1 MSVSIERHPVSWR
14 VAVFVP
20 LVQAVVHTIVLD
32 EALHLEA
39 TLSLDSYDVCVHLR
53 ESPVAHDLKDV
64 LRNLLRSKILGSSL
78 LPALPAPRTKYC
90 LCQRHCNALQFIIIS
105 V

>member
-32 EALHLEA
+32 EALHLES
-39 TLSLDSYDVCVHLR
+39 TLSLDSYDACVHLR
-53 ESPVAHDLKDV
+53 ESPVAHDLEDV
-64 LRNLLRSKILGSSL
+64 LRNLL
-78 LPALPAPRTKYC
+78 
-90 LCQRHCNALQFIIIS
+90 
-105 V
+105 